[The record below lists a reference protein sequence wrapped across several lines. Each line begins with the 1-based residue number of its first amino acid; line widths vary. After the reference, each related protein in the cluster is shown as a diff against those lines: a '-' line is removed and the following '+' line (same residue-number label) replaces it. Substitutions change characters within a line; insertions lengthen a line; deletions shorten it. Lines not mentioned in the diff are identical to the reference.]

1 MAIVTMTVAV
11 PIMPD
16 NWLHLKVETALLL
29 FLNTWQPPVPVG
41 RAGPVTLGKAR
52 RDTLFVE

>member
-1 MAIVTMTVAV
+1 MTVAV